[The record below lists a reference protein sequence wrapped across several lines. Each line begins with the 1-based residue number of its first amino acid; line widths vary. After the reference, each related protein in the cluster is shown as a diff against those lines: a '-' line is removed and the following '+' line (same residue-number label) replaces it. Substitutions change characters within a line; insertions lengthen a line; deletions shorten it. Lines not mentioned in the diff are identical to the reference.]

1 MFFIFSLFLINIG
14 KTADK
19 DIDEKME
26 AFYNKVL
33 HRTVYL
39 KSWELE
45 QSKSSRKNYSV
56 PFRPRPKTHLEC
68 QAEEVPPQVKQEPK
82 EEPQV
87 PFDSVPQQ
95 PAESKAEPKQET
107 DDAVA
112 EKPAQSVFA
121 ALADFYSASTAISD
135 TPAAPTRILFSL
147 FT

>member
-68 QAEEVPPQVKQEPK
+68 QAEEVQPQVKQEPK
-82 EEPQV
+82 EEAQI
-87 PFDSVPQQ
+87 PFDSAPQQ
-95 PAESKAEPKQET
+95 AAESKPEPKQET
-107 DDAVA
+107 DDA

>member
-1 MFFIFSLFLINIG
+1 
-14 KTADK
+14 
-19 DIDEKME
+19 ME

-68 QAEEVPPQVKQEPK
+68 QAEEVQPQVKQEPK
-82 EEPQV
+82 EEAQI
-87 PFDSVPQQ
+87 PFDSAPQQ
-95 PAESKAEPKQET
+95 AAESKPPET
-107 DDAVA
+107 DDA